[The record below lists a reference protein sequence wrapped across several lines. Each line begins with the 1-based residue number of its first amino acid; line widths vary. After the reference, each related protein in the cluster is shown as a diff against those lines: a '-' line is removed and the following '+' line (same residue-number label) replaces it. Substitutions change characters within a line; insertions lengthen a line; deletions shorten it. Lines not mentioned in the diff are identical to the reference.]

1 MTTLIDRIHAEIRER
16 MERHRAAVEEYR
28 RLEAAL
34 AVLDSAPRRPAAAA
48 ASAAPTL
55 VEAQAAPESPAAEP
69 VPPVAGPPSTD
80 DAAPGN
86 PELEETPA
94 LAA

>member
-34 AVLDSAPRRPAAAA
+34 AVLDAAPRRPAAAA
-48 ASAAPTL
+48 SGGPTL
-55 VEAQAAPESPAAEP
+55 VEAQAAPAPPAAEP
-69 VPPVAGPPSTD
+69 VPPIADPPSTD
-80 DAAPGN
+80 DAAPDD